1 MDAAA
6 ADDGDVSD
14 EDEAAELESS
24 DADIQ
29 AEIARKEKKVSW
41 FRAFLQQS
49 PSPPLKTTE
58 GACLTHISTLKW

>member
-41 FRAFLQQS
+41 FRAFL
-49 PSPPLKTTE
+49 
-58 GACLTHISTLKW
+58 